1 MSFGSFLT
9 GLVIGGAAVYG
20 SLGWHV
26 LRTDEGFEVV
36 AKTQGTFAETYL
48 DVRNYTLSDWA
59 SHKTLSAAIVQA
71 KKERIFQSATMRSAT
86 GGVQSMAQSFG
97 SWGPGTQTR

>member
-1 MSFGSFLT
+1 MAKESRMSFGSFLT

-36 AKTQGTFAETYL
+36 AKTQATFAETYL

-59 SHKTLSAAIVQA
+59 SHKSLSADIVQA
-71 KKERIFQSATMRSAT
+71 I
-86 GGVQSMAQSFG
+86 
-97 SWGPGTQTR
+97 